1 MAAGDVCALEN
12 ILDELVDL
20 YLKTLYASLYKLKNL
35 SY

>member
-12 ILDELVDL
+12 ILGELVSL
-20 YLKTLYASLYKLKNL
+20 YLKTLYKLKNL